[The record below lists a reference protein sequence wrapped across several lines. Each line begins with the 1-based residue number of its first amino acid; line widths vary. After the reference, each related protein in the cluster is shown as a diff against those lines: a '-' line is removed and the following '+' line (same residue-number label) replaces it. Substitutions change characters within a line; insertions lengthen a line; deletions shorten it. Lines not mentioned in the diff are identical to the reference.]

1 MKLTLTILVFLICL
15 SCSES
20 AEKNSVPSNYELLQG
35 DWTTEKHPREY
46 FGVNQ
51 FSFNVNDSMFTMF
64 STYSDSSK
72 FKIQGNLL
80 TVLDSSDTYYMGT
93 RQKYEIVELTDTDL
107 TLVAKSNNVKK
118 RLKSYDWNSDTL
130 KFKKITK
137 KNDLVPTKIRF
148 SSSGCFGSCPRLKLT
163 VDDSRTI
170 KFYGLGF
177 TSIEGPYSG
186 EISEREYDLILK
198 QINQIDLDSLKTGYS
213 ASWTDDQ
220 TRSVTIE
227 TSDSTIK
234 TYAYGTYLE
243 PVELTIL
250 LDNLIDLYKRSD
262 LKPDDSF
269 HRDSSMRNYFKE
281 FDPY

>member
-1 MKLTLTILVFLICL
+1 MKLTLTIVVFLLCL
-15 SCSES
+15 SCSDNADKET
-20 AEKNSVPSNYELLQG
+20 APSIYELLQG
-35 DWTTEKHPREY
+35 DWTTEKYAREH
-46 FGVNQ
+46 FGVNH
-51 FSFNVNDSMFTMF
+51 FNFNVNDSIFTMF
-64 STYSDSSK
+64 SAYSDSAK

-80 TVLDSSDTYYMGT
+80 TVLDSSHTYYMGT
-93 RQKYEIVELTDTDL
+93 HQKYEIVKITNTELTL
-107 TLVAKSNNVKK
+107 IAKSNYVRK
-118 RLKSYDWNSDTL
+118 RLRNYDWDNDTL
-130 KFKKITK
+130 KFEKIAK
-137 KNDLVPTKIRF
+137 KNSVVPTKIRF
-148 SSSGCFGSCPRLKLT
+148 SSSGCYGSCPRLKLT

-186 EISEREYDLILK
+186 KISKREYDLILK
-198 QINQIDLDSLKTGYS
+198 QINQIDLDSLKTAYS

-220 TRSVTIE
+220 TRSLTIE

-243 PVELTIL
+243 PIELTIL

-269 HRDSSMRNYFKE
+269 HRDNSMRNYFKE